1 MLLLHLEIQA
11 NKEKDFEERMLVYAM
26 RIYQFFHQPAC
37 SLAILCDSNV
47 KWRPKEHILD
57 TPGSKLTFEF
67 TAIKLLDYQEQ
78 WVALENSTNP
88 FATVVMA
95 HLKAQE
101 TKSKAQERKNWKF
114 QLVRG
119 LYEKGYNRG
128 QVLDLFRFIDWII
141 VLPES
146 LSNSFWNDLKI
157 YEEEKKMTYVT
168 SIEKI
173 GQKIGQKIGEEIG
186 QKVGEEIG
194 FNRAQKEIALKMLEE
209 QVPVESIA
217 RLTELSISEV
227 ERLAEEQVP
236 KQQSPT

>member
-1 MLLLHLEIQA
+1 
-11 NKEKDFEERMLVYAM
+11 
-26 RIYQFFHQPAC
+26 
-37 SLAILCDSNV
+37 
-47 KWRPKEHILD
+47 
-57 TPGSKLTFEF
+57 
-67 TAIKLLDYQEQ
+67 LDYQEQ
-78 WVALENSTNP
+78 WVTLENSTNP

-157 YEEEKKMTYVT
+157 YEEEKKMTYIT
-168 SIEKI
+168 SIEK
-173 GQKIGQKIGEEIG
+173 IG

-209 QVPVESIA
+209 KVPLESIS

-227 ERLAEEQVP
+227 ERLAKEQVP